1 MGEPPTSSAG
11 QLFLVE
17 IGEPEELHHHAG
29 SSSDESDE
37 EAVPP
42 TDGSAGLPNVP
53 AFEPGTEEVSLS
65 TAAPYT
71 ELAYQVFTRPKA
83 RGRGKPQFQDLDAMS
98 FEEGRHRLIHV
109 DLIHPYHKNLQAGYK
124 LFLLTRCYKT
134 GFLCFQPVKS
144 RAEVTN
150 AFGAI
155 AIEAGW
161 HKLPYVVTIVSDG
174 EPALVACIREA
185 CVRLCLAFSTTVPN
199 RPNTNP
205 AGSNAV
211 KELRRKVNCGMLDAS
226 RHGNVLGGSYEAIF
240 FQYYVNIS
248 NVLAN
253 RTDPR
258 LRSPFELIYGIP
270 PVFDV
275 LPIGQPCYMP
285 LTAEGRRAHILRH
298 GRAGAY
304 TAEPC
309 LYLGKSRGHHRALT
323 LRGTSRCGTLSVDL
337 TGVLG
342 VFPGTTAVAAGTA
355 SSAAINV
362 AATEAPTSADAAQRA
377 INALQTASGAL
388 LTSADHSLVIKA
400 GKKKSGKEY
409 IQQRCDKVIGMTV
422 AQALQQY
429 FPNSAGVLVPYRR
442 CDYAY
447 DLECQRICV
456 EVPAPV
462 TPADLTV
469 SEAECIHNAVMMA
482 LVHEDSSELY
492 NMAEPERRV
501 YVAEQGNIVRQQ
513 DLSWKQ
519 FLAPGHPRRADVIAA
534 YNKELDSIINLGVMV
549 EIQPGTAR
557 YAEALVS
564 PATTVCKVLLGA
576 KRDLTVKVRI
586 VVRGDMENKEYTD
599 GIDFNYYACT
609 ASWTALRMLILQ
621 SGMHV
626 LEPGQTEADWI
637 LTTSCDVET
646 AFCQSHDFGDGVQRT
661 LKVKSPV
668 DGVCRYYD
676 QLKPLYGSCSAP
688 RRWQDTIAEF
698 LTLPI
703 SEGGP
708 GLVRGHNAPAVYHR
722 KPHSDLGALTLVI
735 YVDDI
740 LLFGKKADQLAFYI
754 ILKRKFKCKEVK
766 WLTKESPLDHL
777 GVTLYKDDDYIW
789 MSMENYITNM
799 LMILNMPDCIPMYV
813 PFVGAITDM
822 KELCADRRMFVTK
835 AVGMLNW
842 LSQTVRGEIRFA
854 LSRISQHLA
863 KPNQGMFDAVVR
875 LLRYLATTRKLA
887 LRQELNRHVEW
898 QFYCD
903 SDMAGNAEPGNKR
916 RSQLGYIGTRGQGLM
931 ICSSRVSSVQFG
943 EAAKP
948 VGVPSALPPVT
959 ANAALTEEHVANSSA
974 EAEIYSLGTFA
985 NEILALSYV
994 AEEAGIPFPRPAVIH
1009 VDNAAALAF
1018 SKQAQYAGR
1027 SKLRHIDCKQQWVQ
1041 VLRDSNLIQCVHV
1054 STEFNTADIMTKPL
1068 DTSTFE
1074 RHRDAFLHWCPH

>member
-11 QLFLVE
+11 LLFLVE
-17 IGEPEELHHHAG
+17 IGEPEEQHNAG
-29 SSSDESDE
+29 SSSDESDQ

-42 TDGSAGLPNVP
+42 TDGSANLPNLP
-53 AFEPGTEEVSLS
+53 AFEPGIDEVSLS

-71 ELAYQVFTRPKA
+71 ELAYQVFTRPQA
-83 RGRGKPQFQDLDAMS
+83 RGRRQPQFQDLDAMS
-98 FEEGRHRLIHV
+98 FEEGRNRLIHV
-109 DLIHPYHKNLQAGYK
+109 DLVHPYHKNLQADYK

-134 GFLCFQPVKS
+134 GYLRFQPVKS

-161 HKLPYVVTIVSDG
+161 HKLPHVVTIVSDG
-174 EPALVACIREA
+174 EPALVCYIREA
-185 CVRLCLAFSTTVPN
+185 CIRLCLAFSTTVPN

-205 AGSNAV
+205 AGSNVV

-226 RHGNVLGGSYEAIF
+226 RHGNVLGGSYEAVF
-240 FQYYVNIS
+240 WQYYVNVS
-248 NVLAN
+248 NMLAN
-253 RTDPR
+253 RTDAR
-258 LRSPFELIYGIP
+258 LRSPYELVYGIA
-270 PVFDV
+270 PVFDL
-275 LPIGQPCYMP
+275 LPLGQPCYMP

-304 TAEPC
+304 QAEPV

-323 LRGTSRCGTLSVDL
+323 LRGTSRCGTLSVDVH
-337 TGVLG
+337 GQIG
-342 VFPGTTAVAAGTA
+342 VFPGTTAVAAA
-355 SSAAINV
+355 APPPAAISV
-362 AATEAPTSADAAQRA
+362 AATEAPTPADAAQRA
-377 INALQTASGAL
+377 REALQTASGAL

-400 GKKKSGKEY
+400 GKKQSSKQY

-429 FPNSAGVLVPYRR
+429 FPNSAGVLIPYRR
-442 CDYAY
+442 CDFAY
-447 DLECQRICV
+447 DLECQRIRV

-462 TPADLTV
+462 TAADLTV
-469 SEAECIHNAVMMA
+469 TEAECIHNAIMMA
-482 LVHEDSSELY
+482 LVHEDSSEVY

-501 YVAEQGNIVRQQ
+501 YMAEQADIVRQQ

-534 YNKELDSIINLGVMV
+534 YHKELDSIINFGVMT

-557 YAEALVS
+557 YAEAPVS
-564 PATTVCKVLLGA
+564 PATTACRVLLSA
-576 KRDLTVKVRI
+576 KRDLTLKVRI
-586 VVRGDMENKEYTD
+586 VARGDLENKEYTD
-599 GIDFNYYACT
+599 GLDYNYYACT
-609 ASWTALRMLILQ
+609 ASMTALRLLILQ

-637 LTTSCDVET
+637 ITSSCDVD
-646 AFCQSHDFGDGVQRT
+646 AAYCQSHDFGDGVQRT
-661 LKVKSPV
+661 LKVKSPI

-676 QLKPLYGSCSAP
+676 QRKPLYGSCSAP
-688 RRWQDTIAEF
+688 KRWQDTIAEY
-698 LTLPI
+698 LTLPV
-703 SEGGP
+703 SDGGP
-708 GLVRGHNAPAVYHR
+708 GFVRGHNAPAVYQR

-754 ILKRKFKCKEVK
+754 ILRRKFKCKEVK

-777 GVTLYKDDDYIW
+777 GVTLYKDDEFIW

-799 LMILNMPDCIPMYV
+799 LMILNMPDCVPMYV

-822 KELCADRRMFVTK
+822 KELSADRRMFVVK
-835 AVGMLNW
+835 AVGMMNW

-875 LLRYLATTRKLA
+875 VLRYLATTRKLA

-916 RSQLGYIGTRGQGLM
+916 RSQLGYIGMRGAAM
-931 ICSSRVSSVQFG
+931 IVCSSRVSSVQFG

-959 ANAALTEEHVANSSA
+959 ANAALTEEHVGTSSA
-974 EAEIYSLGTFA
+974 ETEIYSLGTFA
-985 NEILALSYV
+985 NELLALSYV
-994 AEEAGIPFPRPAVIH
+994 AEEAGIPFPRPAIIH

-1018 SKQAQYAGR
+1018 SKQGQYAGR

-1068 DTSTFE
+1068 DTATFE